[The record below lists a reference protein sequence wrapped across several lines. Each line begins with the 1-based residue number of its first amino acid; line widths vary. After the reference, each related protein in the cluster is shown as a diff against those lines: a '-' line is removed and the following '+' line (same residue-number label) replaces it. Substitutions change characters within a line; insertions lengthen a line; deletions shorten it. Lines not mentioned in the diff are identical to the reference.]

1 VTAPVRSS
9 VSCDAAQ
16 RPGVM
21 IPSRRQRLPLEAPLV
36 RLVVSAGIIGIGW
49 TSARS

>member
-9 VSCDAAQ
+9 VSRDAAQ

-21 IPSRRQRLPLEAPLV
+21 IPSRRHRLPLEAPLV